1 MEGNGRLFHAAASW
15 VLLLTLA
22 LTGYSYAVTDNNA
35 YLKAD
40 MAMRQCEA
48 YSNRL
53 LERVESCEGYQPE
66 MAVVL
71 VGSTLRENALDPTP
85 ELDSARLVGIF
96 NLGDLRTFFTY
107 RHFLRYYNGF
117 TGPVFTG
124 DSETATT
131 LAATEEVQAMP
142 CYPRDGS
149 VRVIGDKVV
158 VKLN

>member
-1 MEGNGRLFHAAASW
+1 M
-15 VLLLTLA
+15 
-22 LTGYSYAVTDNNA
+22 
-35 YLKAD
+35 
-40 MAMRQCEA
+40 
-48 YSNRL
+48 
-53 LERVESCEGYQPE
+53 P
-66 MAVVL
+66 VVL
-71 VGSTLRENALDPTP
+71 VGSTTREAGLSPTP
-85 ELDSARLVGIF
+85 ELDTADLVGIF
-96 NLGDLRTFFTY
+96 DMGDLRSFFTY